1 MTGHDCRGGAVPQY
15 MGMRFYTVSAV
26 LLALMIHAAC
36 ASSVSKDL
44 QEEQFR
50 EPVVIEIERGTSSKD
65 IAEELEAKGVISSKW
80 LFLLIRGWHHNNTL
94 MAGSYRFLRPTS
106 EWEAFKALRKGS
118 VQYYPVTIPEGLTRI
133 EIAETLAATER
144 IDKQEFL
151 AATENTAY
159 LRGDFPEAEDLEGF
173 LFPDTYYLDDT
184 STAENVVEMMTGRFH
199 AVFPEAT
206 QGATSQ
212 LKPFEIVVLAS
223 MVETETSEPEEHRVV
238 SSVFH
243 NRLRLR
249 MLMQCDP
256 TVAYG
261 LALENR
267 YRGRLREADLK
278 APHRYNTYV
287 HPGLPPGAIANP
299 GRKAL
304 AAAAKPAET
313 DYLYFVVEGNG
324 KGHVFSKTL
333 VAHNQAVQAYRRSRR
348 R

>member
-1 MTGHDCRGGAVPQY
+1 MIAATGSQKTGI
-15 MGMRFYTVSAV
+15 RFYALSAV
-26 LLALMIHAAC
+26 LLALVIHAAC
-36 ASSVSKDL
+36 ASSVSKDSH
-44 QEEQFR
+44 EERFS

-65 IAEELEAKGVISSKW
+65 IAAELEAKGVISSRW
-80 LFLLIRGWHHNNTL
+80 FFLLIRGWHHNDTL

-106 EWEAFKALRKGS
+106 EWEVFKALRKGS
-118 VQYYPVTIPEGLTRI
+118 LRYYPVTIPEGLTRM
-133 EIAETLAATER
+133 ETADILAATGR
-144 IDKQEFL
+144 IDKKEFL
-151 AATENTAY
+151 EATGETEW

-173 LFPDTYYLDDT
+173 LFPDTYFLDDT
-184 STAENVVEMMTGRFH
+184 STAEKVVEMMTARFRS
-199 AVFPEAT
+199 VYEEAT

-223 MVETETSEPEEHRVV
+223 MIETETSEPEEHSVV

-261 LALENR
+261 LALKNR
-267 YRGRLREADLK
+267 YRGRILLADLED
-278 APHRYNTYV
+278 PHPYNTYV
-287 HPGLPPGAIANP
+287 HPGLPPGPIANP

-304 AAAAKPAET
+304 VAAAKPAET
-313 DYLYFVVEGNG
+313 DYLYFVAEGNG

-333 VAHNQAVQAYRRSRR
+333 VAHNQAVQAYRRSRVR
-348 R
+348 

>member
-1 MTGHDCRGGAVPQY
+1 MIAATVPKNI
-15 MGMRFYTVSAV
+15 GMRFYSVSAV
-26 LLALMIHAAC
+26 LFALMIHAAC
-36 ASSVSKDL
+36 TSSASKDSH
-44 QEEQFR
+44 EEQFR
-50 EPVVIEIERGTSSKD
+50 EPVVIKIKRGTSSND
-65 IAEELEAKGVISSKW
+65 IAEELKSKGVISSKW
-80 LFLLIRGWHHNNTL
+80 LFLLIRGWHHNDTL
-94 MAGSYRFLRPTS
+94 MAGSYRFVRSTT

-118 VQYYPVTIPEGLTRI
+118 VQYYPVTIPEGLTRM
-133 EIAETLAATER
+133 EIAEILAATER

-151 AATENTAY
+151 TATENTKY
-159 LRGDFPEAEDLEGF
+159 LRGGFPEAEDLEGF
-173 LFPDTYYLDDT
+173 LFPDTYYLDGT
-184 STAENVVEMMTGRFH
+184 STAEKVAEMMTGRFH
-199 AVFPEAT
+199 AVYVEAT

-223 MVETETSEPEEHRVV
+223 MVGTETSELEEHRVV

-243 NRLRLR
+243 NRLRLS

-267 YRGRLREADLK
+267 YRGRLLGADLK
-278 APHRYNTYV
+278 DPHRYNTYV
-287 HPGLPPGAIANP
+287 HPGLPPGPIANP

-333 VAHNQAVQAYRRSRR
+333 VAHNRAVQAYRRSRR